1 MPSIRVV
8 IDASTTA
15 SDALVGAAT
24 TAVGTVG
31 VVFAVAVAVGFGIL
45 ARRGRRGRRSPVT
58 GGAADDLP
66 QRANIALVRLDDDV
80 AEMEDELGFAV
91 AQFGEEKSARIASVL
106 GHARRSLAAS
116 FALKQQLDDSVPD
129 TAVQVRE
136 WNGRILMMCQVA
148 RESLSAER
156 DAFDSLRDLE
166 RSAPAD
172 LLRVRAEAGAV
183 RARLPESSEL
193 LERMAARHAP
203 VAVASIA
210 GNASAAARRVD
221 VAEAAV
227 TRAEKALG
235 LLGGGA
241 DGAGPPASAEAAGSA
256 SGGPVTG
263 GPVTGGPTT
272 GAPATGVSASGGP
285 ASAGSMSGG
294 AGGPGGSGVPVSA
307 LVQEAERAVR
317 QAARMLDDIEAHQVA
332 FEASASRL
340 TGLVDRAKVALDD
353 ARPVRDSP
361 PDPDTGTAVLESM
374 AAIERTLAGL
384 DARDPDAGIS
394 AIDAKLDA
402 LDTALA
408 GARNQ
413 TQRLAHA
420 RDALAG
426 ALFTARNQ
434 IETTGSYI
442 AGSRGQAG
450 PQARTRLAEAERLR
464 RLAEAEADPIAALD
478 LARSSAT
485 YSRDADALA
494 RYDLMR

>member
-91 AQFGEEKSARIASVL
+91 AQFGEEKSARIAAVL

-116 FALKQQLDDSVPD
+116 FALKQQLDDSAPD

-193 LERMAARHAP
+193 LERMAAHHAP

-210 GNASAAARRVD
+210 GNATAAARRPVLPGP
-221 VAEAAV
+221 AAP
-227 TRAEKALG
+227 RANTGPDREEPV
-235 LLGGGA
+235 GGA
-241 DGAGPPASAEAAGSA
+241 
-256 SGGPVTG
+256 
-263 GPVTGGPTT
+263 
-272 GAPATGVSASGGP
+272 
-285 ASAGSMSGG
+285 
-294 AGGPGGSGVPVSA
+294 
-307 LVQEAERAVR
+307 R
-317 QAARMLDDIEAHQVA
+317 
-332 FEASASRL
+332 
-340 TGLVDRAKVALDD
+340 
-353 ARPVRDSP
+353 
-361 PDPDTGTAVLESM
+361 
-374 AAIERTLAGL
+374 
-384 DARDPDAGIS
+384 
-394 AIDAKLDA
+394 
-402 LDTALA
+402 
-408 GARNQ
+408 
-413 TQRLAHA
+413 
-420 RDALAG
+420 
-426 ALFTARNQ
+426 
-434 IETTGSYI
+434 
-442 AGSRGQAG
+442 
-450 PQARTRLAEAERLR
+450 
-464 RLAEAEADPIAALD
+464 
-478 LARSSAT
+478 
-485 YSRDADALA
+485 
-494 RYDLMR
+494 